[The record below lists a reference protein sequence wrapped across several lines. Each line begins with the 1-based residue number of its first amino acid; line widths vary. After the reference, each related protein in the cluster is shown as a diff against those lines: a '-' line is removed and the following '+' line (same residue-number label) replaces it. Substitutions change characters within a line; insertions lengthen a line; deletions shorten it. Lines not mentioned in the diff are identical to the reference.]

1 MIVAGAW
8 QGCEVEKEEKG
19 GTDGFGTQGG
29 LDTLV
34 IRGNWWNPG
43 RR

>member
-8 QGCEVEKEEKG
+8 QGCDVEKEEKG
-19 GTDGFGTQGG
+19 GTEEFGSWGG

-34 IRGNWWNPG
+34 IRGKWWNPG
-43 RR
+43 SR